1 MNGLSRKAS
10 LLASYLGWHVSTG
23 ARGSWSGWSVRLGGG
38 GTCFWAVVTM
48 EMAVTAGYV
57 GNGRATT
64 WSQNS
69 RPWITNM
76 PGTWDHLAPSV
87 WAGQRNEIWVSSTAV
102 RKLGTSILES
112 AAQPGSDQQSL
123 GPVGCLF
130 LRLSAQ
136 VGSGGSK
143 RGLWFHGSWW
153 TASQLLAG
161 RKMGGVY
168 SEDKVGD
175 PVWEAGFL
183 ALLLYRMH
191 WGQNSGSQRP

>member
-102 RKLGTSILES
+102 R
-112 AAQPGSDQQSL
+112 
-123 GPVGCLF
+123 
-130 LRLSAQ
+130 
-136 VGSGGSK
+136 
-143 RGLWFHGSWW
+143 
-153 TASQLLAG
+153 
-161 RKMGGVY
+161 
-168 SEDKVGD
+168 
-175 PVWEAGFL
+175 
-183 ALLLYRMH
+183 
-191 WGQNSGSQRP
+191 

>member
-10 LLASYLGWHVSTG
+10 LLASHLGWHVSTG

-57 GNGRATT
+57 CNGRATT

-69 RPWITNM
+69 RPWIANM

-87 WAGQRNEIWVSSTAV
+87 WAGQRNEIWVSSTAL
-102 RKLGTSILES
+102 RKLGWSILES
-112 AAQPGSDQQSL
+112 AAQPGTDQQSL
-123 GPVGCLF
+123 GLVGCLF
-130 LRLSAQ
+130 LRPSAQ

-143 RGLWFHGSWW
+143 ERPVVPWELVDGKQALSGKENGRGLF
-153 TASQLLAG
+153 
-161 RKMGGVY
+161 
-168 SEDKVGD
+168 
-175 PVWEAGFL
+175 
-183 ALLLYRMH
+183 
-191 WGQNSGSQRP
+191 